1 VLFLGDKES
10 KHCRVSESN
19 GNGLL
24 NTYRHTNRTGSDS
37 PRCCKGR
44 LTASLQCDTDKRD
57 ILCEVDGCAIA
68 ASQ

>member
-10 KHCRVSESN
+10 KHCRVSERN
-19 GNGLL
+19 GRGLV
-24 NTYRHTNRTGSDS
+24 NNYRHTNRTGSDS

-44 LTASLQCDTDKRD
+44 PTSSLQCGTDARD
-57 ILCEVDGCAIA
+57 ILCEVDGSVIA